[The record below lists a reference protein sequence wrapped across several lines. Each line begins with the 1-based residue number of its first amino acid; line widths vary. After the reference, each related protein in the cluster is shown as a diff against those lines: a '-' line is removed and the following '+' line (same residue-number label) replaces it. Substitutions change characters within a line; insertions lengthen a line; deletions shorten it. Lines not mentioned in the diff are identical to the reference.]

1 MRPKRMGM
9 GGTWRKREREK
20 EPTEKEA
27 WVIWKIIYKY
37 HIEAGF
43 TSALFLVYACDVFL
57 RNDQMFDV
65 LCLEG
70 I

>member
-9 GGTWRKREREK
+9 EAHDGKREK

-43 TSALFLVYACDVFL
+43 TSALSRVCLWFFL